1 MIRFIIIII
10 IIIIISFVEAHLEC
24 SIFCQMIA
32 SVMENLFIAISQE
45 VWSKANVPPC
55 ERMKG
60 IPLEEKGWSNLFK
73 VLSKV

>member
-1 MIRFIIIII
+1 M
-10 IIIIISFVEAHLEC
+10 ISFAEARLEC
-24 SIFCQMIA
+24 SIFSQMIA

-60 IPLEEKGWSNLFK
+60 VPLEEKGWSNLFK
-73 VLSKV
+73 ILSKV